1 MQFRIPAVL
10 AATLLAQIA
19 TAAAPATPAPSS
31 AIPDRREFPVNPN
44 ISPCENFYEY
54 ACSNVISSFK
64 LRDDRS
70 SHTFAFSDSRERILD
85 KKKAFLQD
93 LDQQLRSGKALSDR
107 SKTLA
112 TVYGACMNVDG
123 RKKEEQEL
131 VKDTLAKLD
140 KIKTREQFLKFLA
153 EQRDAA
159 LPTFVDVGSTANQDN
174 PDHYDFL
181 FMGNLMTL
189 PERSYYLKPDVAGD
203 YQKVIEKFF
212 TTIGDKKAAEKAKTV
227 LAMETDFAKVY
238 PLPAE
243 MREIFTRK
251 TSISKGDVLKK
262 YPSFQLAK
270 ELERVPNN
278 TNIRHFVPETYAYL
292 EKTLAKEDLN
302 KLKMLYAYQALSP
315 VMDDAYPDFFNTRFA
330 FRQKH
335 LGDSKVRPERQ
346 ERCTQM
352 VMRSFNK
359 ELDAEVLPLM
369 FPNFPEEKFIAL
381 AESVR
386 SAIIEG
392 VKENKWLTPE
402 GKAGAIAKMKNAKLQ
417 LVKPRNEE
425 EWHFNPTA
433 TYSLTT
439 PLANHV
445 ALEKALTE
453 RMYKELAQKRNKNR
467 WGMGPLTV
475 NAYYSPADNKFVM
488 PIGILQY
495 PFYDPSLP
503 VEVNLGAVGAVI
515 GHELGHGIDD
525 QGAKYD
531 DTGKLRQWMSNQDVD
546 NFKKRGRAFVEQ
558 FNEIGHNGELTLGE
572 NIGDLTGVTF
582 AYRAAFPNGKGDKEK
597 KKAFFLQYARVWCG
611 VELPKMAE
619 AMLKTDPHSRGWA
632 RVNQQ
637 VKNQPAFAEVF
648 SCKKTDAMVLPE
660 DKQVR
665 IW

>member
-19 TAAAPATPAPSS
+19 AAATPATPAPSS
-31 AIPDRREFPVNPN
+31 VIPDRRDFPVNPN
-44 ISPCENFYEY
+44 VSPCENFYEY

-85 KKKAFLQD
+85 KKKAFMQD
-93 LDQQLRSGKALSDR
+93 LDQQLRSGKAMSER

-123 RKKEEQEL
+123 RKKEELDL
-131 VKDTLAKLD
+131 VKTTLAQLD

-153 EQRDAA
+153 EQREAA
-159 LPTFVDVGSTANQDN
+159 YHTFVDVGTTANQDN
-174 PDHYDFL
+174 PDLYDFA

-189 PERSYYLKPDVAGD
+189 PERSYYLKPEVTTD

-227 LAMETDFAKVY
+227 LAMETEFAKVY

-243 MREIFTRK
+243 MREIYTRK
-251 TSISKGDVLKK
+251 TSISKADLLKK
-262 YPSFQLAK
+262 YPSFQLTK
-270 ELERVPNN
+270 ELERVPDT
-278 TNIRHFVPETYAYL
+278 TNIRHIVPEAYAFM
-292 EKTLAKEDLN
+292 EKTLAKEDLT
-302 KLKMLYAYQALSP
+302 KLKTLYAYQALSP
-315 VMDDAYPDFFNTRFA
+315 LMDDAYPEFFNSRFE

-335 LGDSKVRPERQ
+335 LGESKVRPERQ

-386 SAIIEG
+386 GSIIEG
-392 VKENKWLTPE
+392 VKQNQWLTAE

-417 LVKPRNEE
+417 LVKPRNDD
-425 EWHFNPTA
+425 EWYFNPTA
-433 TYSLTT
+433 TYAATT
-439 PLANHV
+439 PIANQV
-445 ALEKALTE
+445 NLERALNE
-453 RMYKELAQKRNKNR
+453 RMYKELKEKRNKDR

-546 NFKKRGRAFVEQ
+546 NFKKRGRAFIEQ
-558 FNEIGHNGELTLGE
+558 FNAIGHNGELTLGE

-582 AYRAAFPNGKGDKEK
+582 AYRAAFPDGKGDKDK
-597 KKAFFLQYARVWCG
+597 KKDFFLQYARVWCG

-637 VKNQPAFAEVF
+637 MKNQPAFAEVF

-660 DKQVR
+660 DQQVK

>member
-44 ISPCENFYEY
+44 INPCENFYEH
-54 ACSNVISSFK
+54 ACSNVISSFR

-85 KKKAFLQD
+85 KKKAFMQD
-93 LDQQLRSGKALSDR
+93 LDQQLRSGKAMSER

-112 TVYGACMNVDG
+112 TVYGACMNEDG

-131 VKDTLAKLD
+131 VKSTLAALD

-153 EQRDAA
+153 DQRESAHH
-159 LPTFVDVGSTANQDN
+159 TFVDVGSTANQDN
-174 PDHYDFL
+174 PDLYDFA
-181 FMGNLMTL
+181 FMGSLMTL
-189 PERSYYLKPDVAGD
+189 PERSYYLKPDVAVD
-203 YQKVIEKFF
+203 YQKVVEKFF

-227 LAMETDFAKVY
+227 IAMETAYAKVH

-243 MREIFTRK
+243 MREIYTRK
-251 TSISKGDVLKK
+251 SSISKTDLLKK
-262 YPSFQLAK
+262 YPSFQLTR
-270 ELERVPNN
+270 ELERVPDS
-278 TNIRHFVPETYAYL
+278 TNIRHIVPESYAYL
-292 EKTLAKEDLN
+292 EKVLAKEDLN
-302 KLKMLYAYQALSP
+302 KLKALYAYQALSP
-315 VMDDAYPDFFNTRFA
+315 LMDDAYPEFFNTRFA

-386 SAIIEG
+386 SSIIEG
-392 VKENKWLTPE
+392 VQQNQWLTPE
-402 GKAGAIAKMKNAKLQ
+402 GKAGAIAKMKNAKLH
-417 LVKPRNEE
+417 LVKPRTED
-425 EWHFNPTA
+425 EWYFNPSA
-433 TYSLTT
+433 SYSAST
-439 PLANHV
+439 PIANQV
-445 ALEKALTE
+445 NLERALNE
-453 RMYKELAQKRNKNR
+453 RMYKELKDKRNKDR
-467 WGMGPLTV
+467 WAMGPLTV

-495 PFYDPSLP
+495 PFYDPNLP

-531 DTGKLRQWMSNQDVD
+531 ETGKLRQWMSNQDVE
-546 NFKKRGRAFVEQ
+546 NFKKRGLAFIEQ

-597 KKAFFLQYARVWCG
+597 KRDFFLQYARVWCG

-637 VKNQPAFAEVF
+637 MKNQPDFAEVF
-648 SCKKTDAMVLPE
+648 SCKKNDAMVLPKE
-660 DKQVR
+660 KLVK

>member
-1 MQFRIPAVL
+1 
-10 AATLLAQIA
+10 
-19 TAAAPATPAPSS
+19 
-31 AIPDRREFPVNPN
+31 
-44 ISPCENFYEY
+44 
-54 ACSNVISSFK
+54 
-64 LRDDRS
+64 
-70 SHTFAFSDSRERILD
+70 
-85 KKKAFLQD
+85 
-93 LDQQLRSGKALSDR
+93 
-107 SKTLA
+107 
-112 TVYGACMNVDG
+112 MNVDG

-131 VKDTLAKLD
+131 VKNTLAQLD

-153 EQRDAA
+153 EQREAG

-174 PDHYDFL
+174 SDNYDFL
-181 FMGNLMTL
+181 FIGNLMTL
-189 PERSYYLKPDVAGD
+189 PERSYYLKPEVASD

-212 TTIGDKKAAEKAKTV
+212 TTIGDKKAAEKAKTI
-227 LAMETDFAKVY
+227 LAMETEFAKVY

-251 TSISKGDVLKK
+251 TSISKADILKK

-270 ELERVPNN
+270 ELERVPNS

-315 VMDDAYPDFFNTRFA
+315 IMDDAYPDFFNTRFA

-386 SAIIEG
+386 GSIIDG

-417 LVKPRNEE
+417 LVGPRNDE
-425 EWHFNPTA
+425 EWHFNPPA
-433 TYSLTT
+433 TYTATT
-439 PLANHV
+439 PLANQV

-453 RMYKELAQKRNKNR
+453 RMYKELGEKRNKNR

-495 PFYDPSLP
+495 PFYDPNLP

-531 DTGKLRQWMSNQDVD
+531 DTGKLRQWMSDQDVE

-558 FNEIGHNGELTLGE
+558 FNAIGHNGELTLGE

-597 KKAFFLQYARVWCG
+597 KQAFFLQYARVWCG

-660 DKQVR
+660 DQQVR

>member
-19 TAAAPATPAPSS
+19 AAAAPETKGPSS
-31 AIPDRREFPVNPN
+31 AIPDRREFPVNAN
-44 ISPCENFYEY
+44 VSPCENFYEY

-85 KKKAFLQD
+85 KKKAYLND
-93 LDQQLRSGKALSDR
+93 LNEQLRTGKALSER

-112 TVYGACMNVDG
+112 TVYGACMSEDG
-123 RKKEEQEL
+123 RKKEELDL
-131 VKDTLAKLD
+131 VKTTLDKLD
-140 KIKTREQFLKFLA
+140 KIKTRPQFLQFLA
-153 EQRDAA
+153 EQREAA
-159 LPTFVDVGSTANQDN
+159 YHTFVDVGTTANQDN
-174 PDHYDFL
+174 SDLYDFA

-189 PERSYYLKPDVAGD
+189 PERSYYLKPEVTGD
-203 YQKVIEKFF
+203 YQKVVEKFF

-227 LAMETDFAKVY
+227 LAMETEFAKVY

-243 MREIFTRK
+243 MREIYSRK
-251 TSISKGDVLKK
+251 SSISKADVLKK

-270 ELERVPNN
+270 ELERVPDS
-278 TNIRHFVPETYAYL
+278 TNIRHFVPETYAFL
-292 EKTLAKEDLN
+292 EKTLAKADLN
-302 KLKMLYAYQALSP
+302 KLKTLYAYQALAP
-315 VMDDAYPDFFNTRFA
+315 LMDDAYPEFFNTRFE

-346 ERCTQM
+346 ERCTQL

-386 SAIIEG
+386 GAIIEG
-392 VKENKWLTPE
+392 MQQNQWLTAE

-417 LVKPRNEE
+417 LVKPRNDD
-425 EWHFNPTA
+425 EWYFNPTA
-433 TYSLTT
+433 AYAATT
-439 PLANHV
+439 PLANQI
-445 ALEKALTE
+445 ALERALNG
-453 RMYKELAQKRNKNR
+453 RMYKELVEKRNRDR

-475 NAYYSPADNKFVM
+475 NAYYSPSDNKFVM

-531 DTGKLRQWMSNQDVD
+531 DTGKLRQWMSDKDVE
-546 NFKKRGRAFVEQ
+546 NFKSRGRAFVEQ
-558 FNEIGHNGELTLGE
+558 FNGIGHNGELTLGE

-582 AYRAAFPNGKGDKEK
+582 AYRAAFPDGKGDKDK
-597 KKAFFLQYARVWCG
+597 KKDFFLQYARVWCG

-619 AMLKTDPHSRGWA
+619 AKLKTDPHSLGWA

-637 VKNQPAFAEVF
+637 MKNQSAFAEVF
-648 SCKKTDAMVLPE
+648 ACKKTDAMVLPE
-660 DKQVR
+660 DKQVK

>member
-10 AATLLAQIA
+10 AAALLAQF
-19 TAAAPATPAPSS
+19 APAATPAAVTPSS
-31 AIPDRREFPVNPN
+31 AIPDRREFPVNAN
-44 ISPCENFYEY
+44 VNPCENFYEY

-93 LDQQLRSGKALSDR
+93 LDQQLRTGKAMSER

-112 TVYGACMNVDG
+112 TVYGACMSEDS

-131 VKDTLAKLD
+131 VKTTLAQLD
-140 KIKTREQFLKFLA
+140 KIKTREQFLKYLA
-153 EQRDAA
+153 EQREAA
-159 LPTFVDVGSTANQDN
+159 YHTFVDVGSTANQDN
-174 PDHYDFL
+174 SDLYDFF

-189 PERSYYLKPDVAGD
+189 PERSYYMKPEVSGD
-203 YQKVIEKFF
+203 YQKVVEKFF

-227 LAMETDFAKVY
+227 LALETEFAKVY

-243 MREIFTRK
+243 MREIYTRK
-251 TSISKGDVLKK
+251 TSIKKADVLKK
-262 YPSFQLAK
+262 YPTFQLAK
-270 ELERVPNN
+270 ELERVPDS
-278 TNIRHFVPETYAYL
+278 TNIRHFVPETYDFL
-292 EKTLAKEDLN
+292 EKTLAKQDLD
-302 KLKMLYAYQALSP
+302 KLKTLYAYQALAP
-315 VMDDAYPDFFNTRFA
+315 MMDDAYPDFFNTRFA

-346 ERCTQM
+346 ERCTQL

-369 FPNFPEEKFIAL
+369 FPNFPEDKFIAL

-386 SAIIEG
+386 NSIIEG
-392 VKENKWLTPE
+392 VKQNQWLTAE

-417 LVKPRNEE
+417 LVKPRNDD
-425 EWHFNPTA
+425 EWYFNPNA
-433 TYSLTT
+433 SYALTT
-439 PLANHV
+439 PLANQI
-445 ALEKALTE
+445 ALERALNE
-453 RMYKELAQKRNKNR
+453 RMYKELGQKRNKDR

-475 NAYYSPADNKFVM
+475 NAYYSPSDNKFVM

-546 NFKKRGRAFVEQ
+546 NFKKRGLAFIEQ
-558 FNEIGHNGELTLGE
+558 FNAIGHNGELTLGE

-582 AYRAAFPNGKGDKEK
+582 AYRAAFPDGKGAKEK
-597 KKAFFLQYARVWCG
+597 KRDFFMQYARVWCG
-611 VELPKMAE
+611 IELPKMAE

-637 VKNQPAFAEVF
+637 MKNQPAFAEVF

-660 DKQVR
+660 DKQVK